1 MKICEEKG
9 CSSIAF
15 PALGAGNL
23 YYPSLVVAKVMIN
36 AVHNY
41 FQANRATASIKQVK
55 FVIFVNETYNKFES
69 YLSKLSGDLPQL
81 LCPTAASYISLHN
94 SEPLNAMSPPSESL
108 LETFRAGDTIVE
120 VIYDDIS
127 SDDSDA
133 IVNPTQSDLQPLT
146 GEVSNAM
153 SEKAGSIMQQNCQIY
168 IKKHKQLEEG
178 KVFVTQATGKL
189 RCKVVFHLITP
200 KTKRELSEAVTSCLH
215 EAERKGFR
223 SLAIPAIGTE
233 EMTLTFTPNI
243 VAQLMCEAIIQ
254 FRQTFPMFLKQIRI
268 VLHHESS
275 YQIFV
280 QKFIHISNEYTACF
294 EPNTFVQCRHVKS
307 TAPTEFTGEK
317 IITKPVMHSCLQVPS
332 IQIKVYAMSQEA
344 VLKTEDSLLGI
355 IHEQFESFSVNNPV
369 ISTLKPQQV
378 SQLMQ
383 KAAEF
388 HLVIEVERELSQI
401 QIRGRKDHMQLL
413 KTIIFEMLHEI
424 DKKTIETLATEKEA
438 KLKRETELQLEKKE
452 AQLRKEAS
460 DKEAKLKKEAEIKLQ
475 ENEERLKREA
485 NENEAWLAREAE
497 FKLQAKEA
505 QLKREASEK
514 EINLKRAAAVELQEK
529 ELVLKREASE
539 KEAQLKREAKMQ
551 LEEKEAKL
559 KREANEKETRLKKK
573 ASEKEAQLKREASEK
588 EAQLKRE
595 AKMQLE
601 EKEVKLKR
609 EANEKEARL
618 KKEASEKEAQ
628 LKREAKMQLEEKE
641 AKLKRKANE
650 KEAQLKKEA
659 SEKEERLKREAKL
672 QLEEKEARLKRE
684 ATKKEVQ
691 LKKEAALQK
700 EVKWEYLVNDNI
712 YEDYDLDINYKIE
725 EAYKLYKTQ
734 NNPVV
739 FTYTKQSQE
748 YKIYFDRNP
757 IQQENSSNKTLI
769 NLRRIDIKEMINM
782 ARRGEN
788 LIINVQ

>member
-1 MKICEEKG
+1 
-9 CSSIAF
+9 
-15 PALGAGNL
+15 
-23 YYPSLVVAKVMIN
+23 MIN

-41 FQANRATASIKQVK
+41 FQANRATTSIKEVK
-55 FVIFVNETYNKFES
+55 FVIFVNETYNKFVS
-69 YLSKLSGDLPQL
+69 YLSKLSGDLPQP
-81 LCPTAASYISLHN
+81 LCPTAASSISLHHP
-94 SEPLNAMSPPSESL
+94 EPSNGMSLLPPSEPL
-108 LETFRAGDTIVE
+108 LETFRAGDIIVE

-146 GEVSNAM
+146 GEVSKAI

-178 KVFVTQATGKL
+178 KVFVTQATDKL

-200 KTKRELSEAVTSCLH
+200 KTKKELSEAVTSCLH
-215 EAERKGFR
+215 EAEHKGFR
-223 SLAIPAIGTE
+223 SLAIPAIGTG
-233 EMTLTFTPNI
+233 EMTLTFTPNV
-243 VAQLMCEAIIQ
+243 VAQLMCEAIIR
-254 FRQTFPMFLKQIRI
+254 FGQTFPMFLKQIRI

-275 YQIFV
+275 YQIFL
-280 QKFIHISNEYTACF
+280 QKFIHISNEYTARF
-294 EPNTFVQCRHVKS
+294 EPNTFVQCRHIKS
-307 TAPTEFTGEK
+307 TAATELTGEK
-317 IITKPVMHSCLQVPS
+317 IITKPVMHSSLQVPS

-344 VLKTEDSLLGI
+344 VLNTEDSLLDI
-355 IHEQFESFSVNNPV
+355 IHEQFESFSVNNPIV
-369 ISTLKPQQV
+369 STLKPQQV

-383 KAAEF
+383 KAAKL

-413 KTIIFEMLHEI
+413 KTAVFEMLHEI

-438 KLKRETELQLEKKE
+438 KLKREAKLQLEKKE

-460 DKEAKLKKEAEIKLQ
+460 EKEAKLKKEAEMKLQ
-475 ENEERLKREA
+475 EKEERLKREA

-514 EINLKRAAAVELQEK
+514 EINLKRAAAMELQEK

-559 KREANEKETRLKKK
+559 KREANEKE
-573 ASEKEAQLKREASEK
+573 
-588 EAQLKRE
+588 
-595 AKMQLE
+595 
-601 EKEVKLKR
+601 
-609 EANEKEARL
+609 ARL

-641 AKLKRKANE
+641 AKLKREANEKEARLKKEANE
-650 KEAQLKKEA
+650 KEAQLKREAKMQLEEKEAKLKREANEKEARLKKEA

-700 EVKWEYLVNDNI
+700 EVKWEYLVNDNT
-712 YEDYDLDINYKIE
+712 YKDYDLDINYKIE

-748 YKIYFDRNP
+748 YKIYFNRNP